1 MMTAVSPK
9 PNSSKVLLAVIAA
22 LSVVLLTILAQ
33 GFGQP
38 QNTSKGEREW
48 LKGEG
53 AFFVKKNC
61 TSCHSISAFGIKTA
75 NFGPDLSTAVVD
87 TERRFGKSLTEF
99 LHNPNG
105 TMSIVLS
112 SRIPL
117 TEAEKQEAIRLLKIA
132 YQRKLEQP
140 GTLQPQAPPS
150 K

>member
-1 MMTAVSPK
+1 MTEVLPK
-9 PNSSKVLLAVIAA
+9 PNSKKLLVAIIAVLSLVLLA
-22 LSVVLLTILAQ
+22 LLAQ
-33 GFGQP
+33 GFSQSQG
-38 QNTSKGEREW
+38 TSTAESKW

-75 NFGPDLSTAVVD
+75 DFGPDLSTAVVD
-87 TERRFGKSLTEF
+87 TERRFGKSLDEF

>member
-1 MMTAVSPK
+1 MVK
-9 PNSSKVLLAVIAA
+9 PVII
-22 LSVVLLTILAQ
+22 VVLLIVLVSVLVA
-33 GFGQP
+33 GFSTDSNATAGSS
-38 QNTSKGEREW
+38 SKQQEW

-117 TEAEKQEAIRLLKIA
+117 TEAEKQEAIRLLRIA
-132 YQRKLEQP
+132 YQRKLEQT
-140 GTLQPQAPPS
+140 GTLQPQAPPT